1 MWILFN
7 LIFLAILD
15 LFDYLTVSNFSS
27 EIQTPIVEESGSQV
41 GIMKNHSEFDRSV
54 ELLPSLIRAGIGTII
69 QQFIGF
75 GLVVLQLTIL
85 IVYIQFNCLDC
96 KSWIACAFLCG
107 NECHLEYFFNG
118 LEQRKLNNTYGL
130 NFMAFT
136 VYFCAL
142 IDDLLK
148 NFEHML
154 DFLNISV
161 LISVRKQLDFA
172 QAYNAIFPQVVFH
185 HMYQFASFIVM
196 ICNIFNSS
204 IIDESTLYHILCYFL
219 DIIFYVFLLLN
230 MVVPESLQDGIY
242 LHGTSHR
249 GIIIGQGQQGYQ
261 RSDGQDNNWRK
272 NRGRRPYGIGTGR
285 GAFGFQNVAYQQ
297 QEIPQGGSFRGG
309 FNGGAAVAHP
319 YGRPV
324 VTVPND
330 VYDQQADDQHDV

>member
-1 MWILFN
+1 MHF
-7 LIFLAILD
+7 F
-15 LFDYLTVSNFSS
+15 
-27 EIQTPIVEESGSQV
+27 
-41 GIMKNHSEFDRSV
+41 
-54 ELLPSLIRAGIGTII
+54 
-69 QQFIGF
+69 
-75 GLVVLQLTIL
+75 
-85 IVYIQFNCLDC
+85 
-96 KSWIACAFLCG
+96 CG

-142 IDDLLK
+142 IEDLLK

-172 QAYNAIFPQVVFH
+172 QAYNAIFPQVVFY

-285 GAFGFQNVAYQQ
+285 GAFEFQN
-297 QEIPQGGSFRGG
+297 
-309 FNGGAAVAHP
+309 VAHP